1 MGLAFILF
9 CVFFFMY
16 LAYRGYSIVLFAPL
30 FAIIASIGSGY
41 GLMPVY
47 SEIYM
52 TKAAEY
58 IKTYFPVFLL
68 GAVFA
73 KMMEEGG
80 LASSIASSIIR
91 FLGKEK
97 AILAVLFGCG
107 VLSYGGI
114 SVFVVVFVMYPF
126 TAILFR
132 EADIPKR
139 LIPATLWIGSFTYA
153 MSALPG
159 SPQIQNILPTAYLG
173 TTTWAAPIIGLFGA
187 AAYFLIGWSWISHRH
202 KKLAKQGEGYG
213 HHLLN
218 EPSPVDDRKL
228 LPWTIAAIPL
238 VVVVFINLFIS
249 NPFNWSWAYHWN
261 SQLMEPLKS
270 LNLSLF
276 NPNIERVRA
285 IWSLV
290 IALSAGIIC
299 TAIIGRKQFIKLSYV
314 KPLNAGVLSSITAVL
329 NIASG
334 YAFGSIITN
343 LPAFQAVKD
352 ILLHLKVGTS
362 PLLSAIVTTDIM
374 VAFSG
379 GASAGITIA
388 LDTLAKDWL
397 TMAQTIGM
405 PPEVL
410 HRIICLASAGPDS
423 VPHAGSMVTILMVCG
438 LTHKDS
444 YYDLF
449 VLLLLNTSV
458 AYLCMFFYYLTGLV

>member
-1 MGLAFILF
+1 MGLALICFSVLLL
-9 CVFFFMY
+9 MY

-30 FAIIASIGSGY
+30 FAILASIGSGY
-41 GLMPVY
+41 GPMPVY

-58 IKTYFPVFLL
+58 IKIYFPVFLL

-80 LASSIASSIIR
+80 LANSIASSIIR
-91 FLGKEK
+91 FLGREK
-97 AILAVLFGCG
+97 AILAVLIGCG

-132 EADIPKR
+132 QAGIPKR
-139 LIPATLWIGSFTYA
+139 LIPATLWAGSFTYA

-173 TTTWAAPIIGLFGA
+173 TTTWSAPILGLFGA
-187 AAYFLIGWSWISHRH
+187 AAYFLIGWLWISHRF
-202 KKLAKQGEGYG
+202 KKLSRQGEGYG
-213 HHLLN
+213 SHVQN
-218 EPSPVDDRKL
+218 EP
-228 LPWTIAAIPL
+228 LPFEEKQPLHWTIAAIPL
-238 VVVVFINLFIS
+238 AVVVIINLFIS
-249 NPFNWSWAYHWN
+249 NPFNWSWGFHWN
-261 SQLMEPLKS
+261 SQLLEPLKG
-270 LNLSLF
+270 LKLSLF

-285 IWSLV
+285 IWSLI

-299 TAIIGRKQFIKLSYV
+299 TAFIGRKQFMKFSYI
-314 KPLNAGVLSSITAVL
+314 KPLNTGVQSSITAVL

-334 YAFGSIITN
+334 YAFGSVITN
-343 LPAFQAVKD
+343 LPAFGTVKD
-352 ILLHLKVGTS
+352 ALLHLKVGAS

-388 LDTLAKDWL
+388 LDTLSREWL
-397 TMAQTIGM
+397 AMAQSIGM

-423 VPHAGSMVTILMVCG
+423 VPHAGSMVTIMMVCG

-449 VLLLLNTSV
+449 VLLLLNSSV
-458 AYLCMFFYYLTGLV
+458 AYICMFFYYLTGLV